1 MYYTH
6 HLASY
11 DWQTNVTSQNWQ
23 TNVTS
28 QNSTHIISGLA
39 AGNLYEIRVM
49 TSTTKGDSPFS
60 DVLSVRT
67 NDRNYTQLEEL
78 QHELGIDII
87 NDKIVSKSYKE

>member
-11 DWQTNVTSQNWQ
+11 NWQ

-28 QNSTHIISGLA
+28 ENSTHIISGLA

-67 NDRNYTQLEEL
+67 NDRNMTQLDKL
-78 QHELGIDII
+78 KHELGIDII